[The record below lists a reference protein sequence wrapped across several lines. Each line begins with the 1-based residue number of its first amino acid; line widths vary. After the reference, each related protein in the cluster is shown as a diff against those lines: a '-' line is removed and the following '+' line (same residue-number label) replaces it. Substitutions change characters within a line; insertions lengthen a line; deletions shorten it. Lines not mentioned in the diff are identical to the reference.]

1 MIDFLLRYFSS
12 VICVV
17 SISFQDMGMY
27 RIQDPLTL
35 PQIIYQTLSQQQL
48 NPHGMTLD
56 EIYASVGRRFFE
68 KFPTWPRVGG
78 AVFSTSYL
86 QKELQNTITL
96 YLTSRSQREFFQV
109 NANQSS
115 AINSWKINPSAKPPL
130 SYSELIIKALSQAD
144 DKQVRTFFYS
154 CLCLLFLF
162 S

>member
-1 MIDFLLRYFSS
+1 
-12 VICVV
+12 
-17 SISFQDMGMY
+17 MGMY

-35 PQIIYQTLSQQQL
+35 PQIIYQTLSQQL
-48 NPHGMTLD
+48 NPYGMTLD

-68 KFPTWPRVGG
+68 KFPSWPSVGG
-78 AVFSTSYL
+78 AVFNQSYL

-144 DKQVRTFFYS
+144 EKQVRTFF
-154 CLCLLFLF
+154 LFLF
-162 S
+162 VFTLFSG